1 MKPAEDLTS
10 TGQLLA
16 KLKGATL
23 VIVDGLE
30 TWEQRNKV
38 KVFCYTTVFCVY
50 SVKVLEIDKSA
61 LHVKPTLMVK
71 RHPSK
76 RRKHHHCPVSNT

>member
-1 MKPAEDLTS
+1 M
-10 TGQLLA
+10 
-16 KLKGATL
+16 
-23 VIVDGLE
+23 VVHGLE

-38 KVFCYTTVFCVY
+38 KVFCYTIVFCVHI
-50 SVKVLEIDKSA
+50 VKVLEVGKSA
-61 LHVKPTLMVK
+61 LSVKPTLKIK